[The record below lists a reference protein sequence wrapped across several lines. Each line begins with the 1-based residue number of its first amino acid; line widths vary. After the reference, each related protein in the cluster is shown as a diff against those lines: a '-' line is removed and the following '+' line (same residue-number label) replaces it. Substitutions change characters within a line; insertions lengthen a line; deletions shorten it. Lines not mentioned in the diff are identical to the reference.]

1 MGCHVT
7 HFVKYQKN
15 KLRTSK
21 SYVHFLETACRRGR
35 RGTFLYAY
43 THYDLCGTGFV
54 GGYQNFATFSM
65 SVCMSVCVK
74 VVGRYKTFDG
84 VPDKKYCVYC
94 ITQNCVVCAPLFAF
108 LHHIHRASVDGVGSS
123 SVTWK
128 DFFGSAENLSETLF
142 QTRPRSVVVL
152 ALLVVKCIKE
162 DMNKYTFCVRG
173 SRTGELYYVFSPLAH
188 RFRFRLRL

>member
-1 MGCHVT
+1 MIYVGQALWEDIKILRHLVCL
-7 HFVKYQKN
+7 FVCLSVWKWWDDIKHLTVSQIKN
-15 KLRTSK
+15 T
-21 SYVHFLETACRRGR
+21 V
-35 RGTFLYAY
+35 
-43 THYDLCGTGFV
+43 
-54 GGYQNFATFSM
+54 
-65 SVCMSVCVK
+65 
-74 VVGRYKTFDG
+74 
-84 VPDKKYCVYC
+84 C